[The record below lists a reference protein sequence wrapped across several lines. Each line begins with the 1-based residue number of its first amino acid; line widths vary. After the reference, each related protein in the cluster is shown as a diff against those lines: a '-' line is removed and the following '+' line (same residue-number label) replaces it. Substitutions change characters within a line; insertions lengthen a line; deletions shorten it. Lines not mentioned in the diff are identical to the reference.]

1 MNTTERGIRYINLIE
16 EEPGIDIP
24 AMVKKAK
31 TAYKPFNFK
40 DKIELLVFYSERK
53 DFSHAIFTEY
63 GIIDDEFDGK
73 KAVHH
78 PFGVKS
84 IIGIEVSG
92 DDTVP
97 LIAYVIG
104 QAIEHFKQNMDIRRH
119 AEWRVLD
126 KSDGYQCWQA
136 YFCQVHSTTVRS
148 ELEGPADMFLRSLPF
163 LLAKKEESFSAHY
176 IDGSFRHLIHTL
188 SELHVLYQT
197 GNIEKAEDHLKAIGE
212 LTNSRFM
219 EIYQGLASELNGYL
233 QSHGIKYNEVH
244 ELSIFPIIEKRKKQL
259 SSIFNVET

>member
-1 MNTTERGIRYINLIE
+1 MKTTEQGIRYIELFDE
-16 EEPGIDIP
+16 SPEIDIP

-40 DKIELLVFYSERK
+40 DKIEFLFFYKERK

-92 DDTVP
+92 DETIP
-97 LIAYVIG
+97 LIAFVIG

-119 AEWRVLD
+119 EEWKGMEKND
-126 KSDGYQCWQA
+126 SYQSWQL
-136 YFCQVHSTTVRS
+136 YFCQVHSSTVRYG
-148 ELEGPADMFLRSLPF
+148 LEGSADMFLRSLPF
-163 LLAKKEESFSAHY
+163 VLAKKGESFSQPYFEAT
-176 IDGSFRHLIHTL
+176 FRHLIHSM
-188 SELHVLYQT
+188 SELYVMRQAGENDL
-197 GNIEKAEDHLKAIGE
+197 ADDHLKTIAELTGPEFVEVYEGLYGE
-212 LTNSRFM
+212 LA
-219 EIYQGLASELNGYL
+219 EYL
-233 QSHGIKYNEVH
+233 ETIGIKYNEVH
-244 ELSIFPIIEKRKKQL
+244 DVSIFTSIEQHRNRFAAL
-259 SSIFNVET
+259 YVG